1 LKQYAEYD
9 FQKQGYGICRKH
21 SAPVTSVAINAAAQ
35 IFVSGCRDGKVQMFD
50 ALSGQD
56 VVALLRPIGEFGVD
70 SLQMGMNDHLLF
82 AGTTTGFVYCW
93 DLRYDIESCPLC

>member
-1 LKQYAEYD
+1 MLKQYAEYD

-56 VVALLRPIGEFGVD
+56 VVALLRPIGEFGICILPYSPSPID
-70 SLQMGMNDHLLF
+70 ISCSLYCKGFRFLLSLQ
-82 AGTTTGFVYCW
+82 
-93 DLRYDIESCPLC
+93 

>member
-1 LKQYAEYD
+1 LLKQYAEYD

-56 VVALLRPIGEFGVD
+56 VVALLRPIGEFGIYILPYSPSPID
-70 SLQMGMNDHLLF
+70 ISCSLYCKGFRFLLSLQ
-82 AGTTTGFVYCW
+82 
-93 DLRYDIESCPLC
+93 